1 MPSKKIIILLIIGA
15 ISLVIIGYFTGTT
28 TNKLKTN
35 QIKLEKHQPGYDF
48 ISPLLECG
56 YSTTETFGNKLL
68 QKKIET
74 IIETNKERKNIT
86 LVSVYVHDL
95 IRGSWLGINEKE
107 TFSPSSLLKV
117 PLMMTYLKQA
127 ETDPSIMQRK
137 TKIDGDIEK
146 ILNQSFTPLKSV
158 ETNKEYTT
166 EELINYMISYSDNK
180 AANALL
186 QGIDPE
192 VLNKI
197 YTDMNIAIPSID
209 RPENYMPVT
218 DYASFFEVLYNASY
232 LNREMSEKALKI
244 LASPGFQKGLTAG
257 LPINIKVSHK
267 FGERKIDNLN
277 QLHDCGI
284 IYKTN
289 HPYLLCIM
297 TRGDDFIKMAETIK
311 EISREVYNNIE

>member
-1 MPSKKIIILLIIGA
+1 
-15 ISLVIIGYFTGTT
+15 
-28 TNKLKTN
+28 
-35 QIKLEKHQPGYDF
+35 
-48 ISPLLECG
+48 
-56 YSTTETFGNKLL
+56 
-68 QKKIET
+68 
-74 IIETNKERKNIT
+74 
-86 LVSVYVHDL
+86 
-95 IRGSWLGINEKE
+95 
-107 TFSPSSLLKV
+107 
-117 PLMMTYLKQA
+117 
-127 ETDPSIMQRK
+127 
-137 TKIDGDIEK
+137 
-146 ILNQSFTPLKSV
+146 
-158 ETNKEYTT
+158 
-166 EELINYMISYSDNK
+166 MISYSDNK